1 MAKYLLFIGIG
12 LALAALGAS
21 QTPPAPTLPGR
32 APAAQ
37 ATAQTPA
44 PAAKDDAPP
53 PQTPAQTAAARKAAD
68 QRKQVIAR
76 AEAEGVDV
84 RIKDVAQF
92 KGVTSNQLQGF
103 GLVVGL
109 NGTGDTQ
116 NMPMTS
122 QLLANAG
129 SQFTAENP
137 SLLNPKNIAVVMVTA
152 ELPPFSSP
160 GNRIDINVQS
170 LGDASSLQ
178 GGYLLLTPLHGP
190 QDPKTVF
197 VTAMGPVSIGGFNV
211 SKSGSSVQKNHT
223 TTGRLPE
230 MGIVVK
236 RVPTTLVF
244 DGHMYLQL
252 DQEDFTTAQRL
263 ADQVNNEHPE
273 YLATPIDAGNIDLT
287 MPPGK
292 NQVQAMSEIEE
303 IRFFADTPATVVIS
317 ENTGTVVMGGNVRIG
332 PAVVAKG
339 SLTVR
344 IAQDN
349 MISQPSPYSQGTTQ
363 AVSNAKI
370 KTEEETA
377 QVTEMGPT
385 TSVSDLA
392 VIFAALKISA
402 TDIIAILEALRDQGA
417 LKAVLKIQ

>member
-1 MAKYLLFIGIG
+1 M
-12 LALAALGAS
+12 
-21 QTPPAPTLPGR
+21 
-32 APAAQ
+32 
-37 ATAQTPA
+37 
-44 PAAKDDAPP
+44 
-53 PQTPAQTAAARKAAD
+53 
-68 QRKQVIAR
+68 
-76 AEAEGVDV
+76 DV
-84 RIKDVAQF
+84 RIKDVARF
-92 KGVTSNQLQGF
+92 KGVTPNQLEGL

-122 QLLANAG
+122 QLLANVG
-129 SQFTAENP
+129 SEITAENP
-137 SLLNPKNIAVVMVTA
+137 SLLNPKNIAVVTVTA

-160 GNRIDINVQS
+160 GNRIDVNVQS

-178 GGYLLLTPLHGP
+178 GGYLLLTPLHGAGG
-190 QDPKTVF
+190 KTAI

-211 SKSGSSVQKNHT
+211 AKSGSSVQKNHT
-223 TTGRLPE
+223 TAGRLPE
-230 MGIVVK
+230 MGVVVQ
-236 RVPTTLVF
+236 RVPTTIVF
-244 DGHMYLQL
+244 GGHMTLEL
-252 DQEDFTTAQRL
+252 NQEDFTTAQRL
-263 ADQVNNEHPE
+263 ADQVNNEHAE
-273 YLATPIDAGNIDLT
+273 YLATPVDAGTIDLT
-287 MPPGK
+287 LPTGK
-292 NQVQAMSEIEE
+292 NPVQAMSEIEE

-363 AVSNAKI
+363 AVSNAKVSA
-370 KTEEETA
+370 TEETA

-417 LKAVLKIQ
+417 LKAALKIQ